1 MANNA
6 RWKEKKSIKEYLLK
20 HTILKAD
27 AEGRRHIVYKKSE
40 HKKINS
46 INIPYLETLSVA
58 KGLGT
63 ENFIAFNYHQK

>member
-1 MANNA
+1 MLGE
-6 RWKEKKSIKEYLLK
+6 REKNIEEHLLK
-20 HTILKAD
+20 HTTLKAD